1 MQYIFVIT
9 QYMNKIITFN
19 VSKKHNHY
27 MHYTSCVR
35 QNSRKGIW
43 KDQATANLYSNPF
56 FLSFEVTVI
65 YPMLQYKCT
74 LYLI

>member
-27 MHYTSCVR
+27 MHYTSYVR
-35 QNSRKGIW
+35 QDSRKGILERLSNC
-43 KDQATANLYSNPF
+43 KFSNPF
-56 FLSFEVTVI
+56 FLTFEVTVI

-74 LYLI
+74 LHLI